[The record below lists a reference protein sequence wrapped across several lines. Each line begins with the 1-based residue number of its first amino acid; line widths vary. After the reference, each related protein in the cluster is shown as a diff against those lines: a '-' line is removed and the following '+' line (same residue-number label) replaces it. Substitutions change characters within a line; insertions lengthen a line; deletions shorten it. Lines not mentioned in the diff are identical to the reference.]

1 MATVSYSA
9 SLRTRKTN
17 SSSDAKSDRAC
28 QEFYS
33 DDYNYVGIIHFSG
46 MDLRNKIITGV
57 SIKATSASAGYGAS
71 HTKTV
76 YLRKSNYQAAAAS
89 GVTGAGYAGAALG
102 TAVTFLLAL
111 LLALS
116 TRVLTIISS
125 LGVTLSLLLFV
136 TGDYKNGGI
145 FLLLAWLISPIGLPL
160 IAEWL
165 WRGLD
170 NVRGMMW
177 RIVFC

>member
-1 MATVSYSA
+1 MFRLI
-9 SLRTRKTN
+9 LRMLL
-17 SSSDAKSDRAC
+17 AP
-28 QEFYS
+28 
-33 DDYNYVGIIHFSG
+33 II
-46 MDLRNKIITGV
+46 L
-57 SIKATSASAGYGAS
+57 
-71 HTKTV
+71 
-76 YLRKSNYQAAAAS
+76 L
-89 GVTGAGYAGAALG
+89 L

-116 TRVLTIISS
+116 TRVLAIISS

-177 RIVFC
+177 RLVFC

>member
-1 MATVSYSA
+1 MFRLI
-9 SLRTRKTN
+9 LRMLI
-17 SSSDAKSDRAC
+17 API
-28 QEFYS
+28 
-33 DDYNYVGIIHFSG
+33 V
-46 MDLRNKIITGV
+46 L
-57 SIKATSASAGYGAS
+57 
-71 HTKTV
+71 
-76 YLRKSNYQAAAAS
+76 L
-89 GVTGAGYAGAALG
+89 L

-111 LLALS
+111 LLAIS
-116 TRVLTIISS
+116 TRALAVISS

-145 FLLLAWLISPIGLPL
+145 FLLLAWIISPIGLPL

-177 RIVFC
+177 RIIFC

>member
-1 MATVSYSA
+1 MFRLILQMLLAP
-9 SLRTRKTN
+9 
-17 SSSDAKSDRAC
+17 
-28 QEFYS
+28 
-33 DDYNYVGIIHFSG
+33 II
-46 MDLRNKIITGV
+46 L
-57 SIKATSASAGYGAS
+57 
-71 HTKTV
+71 
-76 YLRKSNYQAAAAS
+76 L
-89 GVTGAGYAGAALG
+89 L

-116 TRVLTIISS
+116 TRVLAIISY
-125 LGVTLSLLLFV
+125 LGITLSLLLFV
-136 TGDYKNGGI
+136 TGDYRNGGI

>member
-1 MATVSYSA
+1 M
-9 SLRTRKTN
+9 
-17 SSSDAKSDRAC
+17 
-28 QEFYS
+28 
-33 DDYNYVGIIHFSG
+33 
-46 MDLRNKIITGV
+46 KIIRIAFRV
-57 SIKATSASAGYGAS
+57 VMAP
-71 HTKTV
+71 V
-76 YLRKSNYQAAAAS
+76 ML
-89 GVTGAGYAGAALG
+89 VL
-102 TAVTFLLAL
+102 TAIIFLLAL
-111 LLALS
+111 ILAIS
-116 TRVLTIISS
+116 TRALAIISS

>member
-1 MATVSYSA
+1 MFRLI
-9 SLRTRKTN
+9 LRMLL
-17 SSSDAKSDRAC
+17 AP
-28 QEFYS
+28 
-33 DDYNYVGIIHFSG
+33 II
-46 MDLRNKIITGV
+46 L
-57 SIKATSASAGYGAS
+57 
-71 HTKTV
+71 
-76 YLRKSNYQAAAAS
+76 L
-89 GVTGAGYAGAALG
+89 L

-111 LLALS
+111 LLAIS
-116 TRVLTIISS
+116 TRALAVISS

-170 NVRGMMW
+170 DVRGMMW

>member
-1 MATVSYSA
+1 MFRLIFRMLIAPIV
-9 SLRTRKTN
+9 L
-17 SSSDAKSDRAC
+17 
-28 QEFYS
+28 
-33 DDYNYVGIIHFSG
+33 
-46 MDLRNKIITGV
+46 L
-57 SIKATSASAGYGAS
+57 
-71 HTKTV
+71 
-76 YLRKSNYQAAAAS
+76 L
-89 GVTGAGYAGAALG
+89 

-111 LLALS
+111 LLAIS
-116 TRVLTIISS
+116 TRVLAIISS
-125 LGVTLSLLLFV
+125 LGITLSLLLFV
-136 TGDYKNGGI
+136 TGDYRNGGI

>member
-1 MATVSYSA
+1 MFRLI
-9 SLRTRKTN
+9 LRMLL
-17 SSSDAKSDRAC
+17 AP
-28 QEFYS
+28 
-33 DDYNYVGIIHFSG
+33 II
-46 MDLRNKIITGV
+46 L
-57 SIKATSASAGYGAS
+57 
-71 HTKTV
+71 
-76 YLRKSNYQAAAAS
+76 L
-89 GVTGAGYAGAALG
+89 L

-111 LLALS
+111 LIALS

-125 LGVTLSLLLFV
+125 LGITLSLLLFV

-177 RIVFC
+177 RLVFC

>member
-1 MATVSYSA
+1 MFRLI
-9 SLRTRKTN
+9 LRMLL
-17 SSSDAKSDRAC
+17 AP
-28 QEFYS
+28 
-33 DDYNYVGIIHFSG
+33 II
-46 MDLRNKIITGV
+46 L
-57 SIKATSASAGYGAS
+57 
-71 HTKTV
+71 
-76 YLRKSNYQAAAAS
+76 L
-89 GVTGAGYAGAALG
+89 L

-111 LLALS
+111 LLAIS
-116 TRVLTIISS
+116 TRVLAIISS
-125 LGVTLSLLLFV
+125 LGATLSLLLFV

-170 NVRGMMW
+170 NVRGVMW

>member
-1 MATVSYSA
+1 MFRLI
-9 SLRTRKTN
+9 LRMLL
-17 SSSDAKSDRAC
+17 AP
-28 QEFYS
+28 
-33 DDYNYVGIIHFSG
+33 II
-46 MDLRNKIITGV
+46 L
-57 SIKATSASAGYGAS
+57 
-71 HTKTV
+71 
-76 YLRKSNYQAAAAS
+76 L
-89 GVTGAGYAGAALG
+89 L

-111 LLALS
+111 LIALS
-116 TRVLTIISS
+116 THVLTVISS

>member
-1 MATVSYSA
+1 MFRLI
-9 SLRTRKTN
+9 LRMLL
-17 SSSDAKSDRAC
+17 AP
-28 QEFYS
+28 
-33 DDYNYVGIIHFSG
+33 II
-46 MDLRNKIITGV
+46 L
-57 SIKATSASAGYGAS
+57 
-71 HTKTV
+71 
-76 YLRKSNYQAAAAS
+76 L
-89 GVTGAGYAGAALG
+89 L

-125 LGVTLSLLLFV
+125 LGITLSLLLFV

-170 NVRGMMW
+170 NMRGMMW
-177 RIVFC
+177 QLVFC

>member
-1 MATVSYSA
+1 MFRLI
-9 SLRTRKTN
+9 LRMLL
-17 SSSDAKSDRAC
+17 AP
-28 QEFYS
+28 
-33 DDYNYVGIIHFSG
+33 II
-46 MDLRNKIITGV
+46 L
-57 SIKATSASAGYGAS
+57 
-71 HTKTV
+71 
-76 YLRKSNYQAAAAS
+76 L
-89 GVTGAGYAGAALG
+89 L

-116 TRVLTIISS
+116 TRVLAIISS

-165 WRGLD
+165 WRGLY

>member
-1 MATVSYSA
+1 MLIAPIV
-9 SLRTRKTN
+9 L
-17 SSSDAKSDRAC
+17 
-28 QEFYS
+28 
-33 DDYNYVGIIHFSG
+33 
-46 MDLRNKIITGV
+46 L
-57 SIKATSASAGYGAS
+57 
-71 HTKTV
+71 
-76 YLRKSNYQAAAAS
+76 L
-89 GVTGAGYAGAALG
+89 

-111 LLALS
+111 LLAIS
-116 TRVLTIISS
+116 TRVLAIISS
-125 LGVTLSLLLFV
+125 LGITLSLLLFV
-136 TGDYKNGGI
+136 TGDYRNGGI

>member
-1 MATVSYSA
+1 MFRLI
-9 SLRTRKTN
+9 LRMLL
-17 SSSDAKSDRAC
+17 AP
-28 QEFYS
+28 
-33 DDYNYVGIIHFSG
+33 II
-46 MDLRNKIITGV
+46 L
-57 SIKATSASAGYGAS
+57 
-71 HTKTV
+71 
-76 YLRKSNYQAAAAS
+76 L
-89 GVTGAGYAGAALG
+89 L

-145 FLLLAWLISPIGLPL
+145 FLLLAWLISPIGLPM

>member
-1 MATVSYSA
+1 MFRLI
-9 SLRTRKTN
+9 LRMLL
-17 SSSDAKSDRAC
+17 AP
-28 QEFYS
+28 
-33 DDYNYVGIIHFSG
+33 II
-46 MDLRNKIITGV
+46 L
-57 SIKATSASAGYGAS
+57 
-71 HTKTV
+71 
-76 YLRKSNYQAAAAS
+76 L
-89 GVTGAGYAGAALG
+89 L

-111 LLALS
+111 LLAIS
-116 TRVLTIISS
+116 TRVLAIISS

-170 NVRGMMW
+170 NVRGVMW

>member
-1 MATVSYSA
+1 MFRLIFRMLIAPIV
-9 SLRTRKTN
+9 L
-17 SSSDAKSDRAC
+17 
-28 QEFYS
+28 
-33 DDYNYVGIIHFSG
+33 
-46 MDLRNKIITGV
+46 L
-57 SIKATSASAGYGAS
+57 
-71 HTKTV
+71 
-76 YLRKSNYQAAAAS
+76 L
-89 GVTGAGYAGAALG
+89 

-111 LLALS
+111 LLAIS
-116 TRVLTIISS
+116 TRVLAIISS

-165 WRGLD
+165 WKGLD

-177 RIVFC
+177 RLVFC